1 MKQKKQKQD
10 VSPKD
15 GFLTR
20 GDVIVSLFADGNR
33 PEKQKT

>member
-1 MKQKKQKQD
+1 MKKNKQKQD

-15 GFLTR
+15 GFLMR
-20 GDVIVSLFADGNR
+20 GDITVSLFADGNH